1 MNLKHRFLLPTLA
14 LALAPVLSIDATA
27 LAVTP
32 AGMNA
37 GKIPDIA
44 VWDEANV
51 QHSLWDELH
60 AAGSGPVIVLPVY
73 TRCTMS
79 CPVLARMLVQQTS
92 QINGGTPYRVL
103 IFSFD
108 PGDDAQALR
117 RFRAQKN
124 LPSPWILVRSGA
136 ADIRRFCDFFHYT
149 VMTEGP
155 VMIHTNQMFLLDH
168 NLQWRATFIDQSWN
182 AADLRTWMSRA
193 ESPGPFGWLAMNPE
207 VLVFAGFGGLLLSL
221 MLILGIFILRP
232 RSLSRQAA
240 AVIGR

>member
-1 MNLKHRFLLPTLA
+1 MNRTRYLLPSTLLLTLA
-14 LALAPVLSIDATA
+14 LALASGATA

-37 GKIPDIA
+37 GKIPDIT

-51 QHSLWDELH
+51 QHSLWDELR
-60 AAGSGPVIVLPVY
+60 AAGTGPVIVLPVY

-92 QINGGTPYRVL
+92 QIGGTPYRVL

-117 RFRAQKN
+117 QFRVQKK
-124 LPSPWILVRSGA
+124 LPSAWILVRSGP

-149 VMTEGP
+149 VLTEGP

-168 NLQWRATFIDQSWN
+168 NLQWRATFIDESWN

-193 ESPGPFGWLAMNPE
+193 ESPGLFGWLAMNPE
-207 VLVFAGFGGLLLSL
+207 VLVFIGFGGLLLSL
-221 MLILGIFILRP
+221 MLILGVFVLHP
-232 RSLSRQAA
+232 RSLSSQAT
-240 AVIGR
+240 AVIRR